1 MRVLAGGAERGPIV
15 SSTIIVG
22 SLAVL
27 ATAIFTGAPM
37 RQVVPAVA
45 IAVASTIAYRTLLS
59 WRALLASTILIIL
72 FIPIR
77 RYTMPGHLPFQL
89 EPYRLSVALIAIGW
103 LGSLLVDPRVR
114 LRGSAISA
122 PLWTVVFVAAAS
134 IIVNGHRVN
143 ALGVG
148 STVIKGLTFLLS
160 YLIVFYLIL
169 SVARRR
175 GDIEYLIR
183 ILVGGA
189 AVVSIFGLIEAWSR
203 YNIFNHLSSFFP
215 LLKLADTSGE
225 VLRGGHTR
233 VLASSQHP
241 IALGAMLVMLLPLAI
256 YLGRS
261 TGRRIWW
268 ASGFLMLICALATL
282 SRTGIV
288 MLLVLGLVYVRRYPR
303 TMKRMWPLIVP
314 ALLAVHFAV
323 PGALGTFKSSFFP
336 TGGLV
341 AQQRDAPVGSGR
353 VSSFGPGMHIVG
365 QHPLL
370 GEGFATRV
378 VDGPHPNSFIV
389 DDGWLSTAM
398 ETGVIGVLAWL
409 WLFTRYVRRLSRLAR
424 REDGEYGWLLTGL
437 AGSVLAYA
445 VGMLTYDAFSFIQ
458 ATFVMF
464 ILLALGAAAMAG
476 AAHQQPQTA

>member
-1 MRVLAGGAERGPIV
+1 MIRLLSGGAERGPIV

-27 ATAIFTGAPM
+27 ATAIFTGAS

-45 IAVASTIAYRTLLS
+45 IVVATTIAYRTLLS

-77 RYTMPGHLPFQL
+77 RYTMPGNLPFQL
-89 EPYRLSVALIAIGW
+89 EPYRLFVALIAIGW

-114 LRGSAISA
+114 LRGSTMSA
-122 PLWTVVFVAAAS
+122 PLWSVVFVAAFS

-143 ALGVG
+143 TLGVG
-148 STVIKGLTFLLS
+148 STAAKGLTFLLS
-160 YLIVFYLIL
+160 YVIVFYLIL

-175 GDIEYLIR
+175 SDIEYLVR

-189 AVVSIFGLIEAWSR
+189 AIVSIFGLIEAWSHF
-203 YNIFNHLSSFFP
+203 NVFNHLDSFFP
-215 LLKLADTSGE
+215 LLRLADATGE
-225 VLRGGHTR
+225 VSRGGHTR
-233 VLASSQHP
+233 VMASAQHP

-268 ASGFLMLICALATL
+268 VSGLLILMCALATL
-282 SRTGIV
+282 SRTGIL
-288 MLLVLGLVYVRRYPR
+288 MLVVIGLVYMRRHPR
-303 TMKRMWPLIVP
+303 SMKRMWPLIVP
-314 ALLAVHFAV
+314 TLLAVHFAV
-323 PGALGTFKSSFFP
+323 PGALGTLKSSFFP
-336 TGGLV
+336 AGGLV
-341 AQQRDAPVGSGR
+341 AQQRNAPVGSGR
-353 VSSFGPGMHIVG
+353 VSSLGPGLHVVG
-365 QHPLL
+365 QNPLL
-370 GEGFATRV
+370 GQGYSTRV
-378 VDGPHPNSFIV
+378 VDGLHPNSFIV

-409 WLFTRYVRRLSRLAR
+409 WVFIRYVRRLSRFAR
-424 REDGEYGWLLTGL
+424 RDDSDYGWLLTGL
-437 AGSVLAYA
+437 AASVLAYS
-445 VGMLTYDAFSFIQ
+445 VGMLTFDAFSFIQ

-464 ILLALGAAAMAG
+464 ILLALGAAATAG
-476 AAHQQPQTA
+476 NVQERPQRA